1 MLTNCQVFPYR
12 QGIDACKSAAR
23 GEIRQDHKENREP
36 SESLRGSSSISGNH
50 IEHSWV
56 SVRAK
61 TRRVLRRQ
69 QQSTGVLHDGS
80 EIRGES

>member
-1 MLTNCQVFPYR
+1 MLTNCRVFAYR
-12 QGIDACKSAAR
+12 QGIDACKSR
-23 GEIRQDHKENREP
+23 GEIRKDHKENREP

-50 IEHSWV
+50 IQHLWV

-80 EIRGES
+80 EIRGEN